1 MIASDHTGSSAAG
14 MIASL
19 FSRQEGKSQIYRLK
33 VSRSVGQSNR
43 AICYRREKGFPVQLV
58 TEEPP
63 QEKFSASSL
72 ETYWSGGRGLVC
84 FETIS

>member
-43 AICYRREKGFPVQLV
+43 AIRY
-58 TEEPP
+58 
-63 QEKFSASSL
+63 
-72 ETYWSGGRGLVC
+72 
-84 FETIS
+84 